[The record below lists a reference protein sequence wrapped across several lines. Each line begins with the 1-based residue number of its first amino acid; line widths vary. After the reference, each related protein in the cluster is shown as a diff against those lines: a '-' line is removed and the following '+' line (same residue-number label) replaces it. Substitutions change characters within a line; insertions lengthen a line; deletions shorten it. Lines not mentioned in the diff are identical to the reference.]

1 MSREFIDRFRILHD
15 RAKKGALTA
24 AERPEYEQ
32 SRRELGRLLLVAQQL
47 NHGGQTLRAALRM
60 AHVLKVEIDLGGEKP
75 EKTSTI
81 DLASGGFAALLPSSQ
96 PLNRVVGFT
105 LHLPSFGS
113 GTQPLKGTGKIVSS
127 RAHGGLW
134 RVSFSFQTIEAADR
148 ELIEMVII
156 DAVLARFT
164 RA

>member
-1 MSREFIDRFRILHD
+1 MSREFIDRFRTLHE
-15 RAKKGALTA
+15 RARKGVLTSI
-24 AERPEYEQ
+24 ERPEYEQ

-60 AHVLKVEIDLGGEKP
+60 AQVLKVELDLGGASP

-96 PLNRVVGFT
+96 PLQRVVGFA
-105 LHLPSFGS
+105 LYLPSFGG
-113 GTQPLKGTGKIVSS
+113 GTQPVKGTGKIVSS
-127 RAHGGLW
+127 RPHGGLW
-134 RVSFSFQTIEAADR
+134 RVSLSFVAIEPADR